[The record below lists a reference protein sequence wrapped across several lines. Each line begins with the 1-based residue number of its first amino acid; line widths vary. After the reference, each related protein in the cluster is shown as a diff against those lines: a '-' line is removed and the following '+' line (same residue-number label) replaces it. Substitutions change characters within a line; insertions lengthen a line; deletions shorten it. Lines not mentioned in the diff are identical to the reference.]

1 MRLCVLIFNAGTD
14 NEGIYTLSVDS
25 ENTVVAFESE
35 EDAQR
40 YAMLLEAQDFLAPQ
54 VESLDTEEIKQFCE
68 EASLGLLVVEAG
80 QLVVP
85 PEQSKESLDWQPATE
100 LPAEANSELDTMR
113 ARLEQLFRS
122 SG

>member
-40 YAMLLEAQDFLAPQ
+40 YALLLEAQDFLSPQ
-54 VESLDTEEIKQFCE
+54 IESIDAEEIKRFCE
-68 EASLGLLVVEAG
+68 ESSLRLLVVEAG

-85 PEQSKESLDWQPATE
+85 PEKNKEALDWQPERQADTE
-100 LPAEANSELDTMR
+100 LDRLR
-113 ARLEQLFRS
+113 ARLEQLFRQS
-122 SG
+122 D